1 MPDVTKCESVAVAI
15 LEAYDSQPPG
25 HGDDWLEGEWSFG
38 TGERLRVRGSTRPGA
53 GICRLYGDVLNGLVP
68 WADVAFDWGLL
79 RERRG
84 YALRTTIRV
93 ARARLREHGI

>member
-1 MPDVTKCESVAVAI
+1 MPDLTKCESVAVAI

-25 HGDDWLEGEWSFG
+25 TADDWLDGEWSFG

-53 GICRLYGDVLNGLVP
+53 GICRLYGDVLNGPVP
-68 WADVAFDWGLL
+68 WVDVAFDWGLL

-93 ARARLREHGI
+93 ARARLRGHDI